1 MDPTCVICLSEVDPE
16 NDDEQKATT
25 TSCGHMYHTD
35 CIERWTRRWGTCPL
49 CRTVIHKV
57 DTVEFVDDGN
67 NGPSTWIGFAMWRL
81 LQAQFAEYNRE
92 EAELSTIHRV
102 WQIMRRRTEAQ
113 EPRVYRTQE
122 TAPDTTDSFLIH
134 GTEANRYMND
144 EAISSFRVRVTNI
157 AELDFPWLAQID
169 PIGPGNESSVTA
181 QVPLDPDCDLLLRFF
196 ADVANLC

>member
-1 MDPTCVICLSEVDPE
+1 M
-16 NDDEQKATT
+16 
-25 TSCGHMYHTD
+25 
-35 CIERWTRRWGTCPL
+35 
-49 CRTVIHKV
+49 
-57 DTVEFVDDGN
+57 
-67 NGPSTWIGFAMWRL
+67 
-81 LQAQFAEYNRE
+81 
-92 EAELSTIHRV
+92 
-102 WQIMRRRTEAQ
+102 
-113 EPRVYRTQE
+113 YRTQE